1 MTVIKSSRLYIL
13 LKLFLV
19 LMLIFVL
26 QKPVFMLYNSSV
38 CEGLSFSDYLDV
50 MWHGLALDSTM
61 SGYVLV
67 IPWIVLF
74 VSFFVKVNLRK
85 WLVPYFS
92 VILLLLAIIFVA
104 DVVMY
109 GFWQFKLD
117 STVFLYT
124 DKPADAMASVS
135 GLFVFLTIVSILVLT
150 VAYCA
155 LVYYVL
161 PSSVLNESSK
171 PLHSLVMIPVLGLMF
186 IMIRGGVGD
195 GTANVTSAYYSEK
208 QFLNHSAVN
217 SAFNMFYSLSHQQD
231 FASEFQYYDDEKELN
246 SLMQGIYNTE
256 SVEPDTLFT
265 TKRPNVIL
273 VVWEGCGAS
282 IAGCVGAKEDATP
295 NLDKLASEGILFS
308 NCQGNSFR
316 TDRGLVSINSGWLG
330 YPSASLMKIPE
341 KCETL
346 PGIARSLKDVGY
358 NTEFWYGGDI
368 NFTNMGGFML
378 QNGYEKTYSDKDF
391 SRKER
396 STDWG
401 VPDEHL
407 FGKVSESVRN
417 LAEPFFV
424 SIMTLSSHEP
434 WDVPYRRLKKD
445 IENSFAYTDDCLG
458 KFVSKLK
465 AEGKWDNTVLIV
477 VPDHG
482 VSVQEGRGRSSLD
495 VIHIPLVMAGG
506 AVKEHR
512 VINTLMNQSDLAA
525 TLLGQ
530 LGIDHKDFIFS
541 RDVLS
546 KTYTYPTAIHC
557 SRVEFSFFDSTGV
570 STYDLDGNMVV
581 QNVDEIGD
589 NKEQR
594 VRKGKAILQTLY
606 KDTANR

>member
-1 MTVIKSSRLYIL
+1 MAVIKSSRLYIL

-38 CEGLSFSDYLDV
+38 CEGLTFYDYLAV

-85 WLVPYFS
+85 WLMPYFS

-117 STVFLYT
+117 STVFIYT
-124 DKPADAMASVS
+124 DKPADALASVS
-135 GLFVFLTIVSILVLT
+135 GLFVFLTIVSIIVLT

-161 PSSVLNESSK
+161 PSGVLNESSK

-186 IMIRGGVGD
+186 IMIRGGVGE

-282 IAGCVGAKEDATP
+282 LAGCVGADGDITP
-295 NLDKLASEGILFS
+295 NLDRLAKEGILFT
-308 NCQGNSFR
+308 NCYANSFR
-316 TDRGLVSINSGWLG
+316 TDRGLVSINTGWLG
-330 YPSASLMKIPE
+330 YPTASLMKIPE
-341 KCETL
+341 KCEKL
-346 PGIARSLKDVGY
+346 PGIAKKLKEVGY
-358 NTEFWYGGDI
+358 HTEFWYGGDI

-378 QNGYEKTYSDKDF
+378 QNGFEKTYSDKDF

-401 VPDEHL
+401 VPDGPL
-407 FGKVSESVRN
+407 FDKVLESIKGMKS
-417 LAEPFFV
+417 PFFS

-434 WDVPYRRLKKD
+434 WEVPYKRLDNKV
-445 IENSFAYTDDCLG
+445 ENSFAYTDDCIG
-458 KFVSKLK
+458 RFVEGLK
-465 AEGKWDNTVLIV
+465 ACGKWDNTLLIIV
-477 VPDHG
+477 SDHG
-482 VSVQEGRGRSSLD
+482 AVGQEGKNFSSID
-495 VIHIPLVMAGG
+495 VMHIPLLMTGG
-506 AVKEHR
+506 AIRQARE
-512 VINTLMNQSDLAA
+512 IGTIMNQSDIPA
-525 TLLGQ
+525 TLFGQ
-530 LGIDHKDFIFS
+530 LGISHDEFVFS
-541 RDVLS
+541 RDVMS
-546 KTYTYPTAIHC
+546 KSYTYPCAVHC
-557 SRVEFSFFDSTGV
+557 SKIAFSFCDSTGL

-581 QNVDEIGD
+581 QNVDEIGN
-589 NKEQR
+589 NKEER